1 MLLENPE
8 PGARQVNRV
17 VLLVLGARRVN
28 RGLVLR
34 VLGAPW
40 VNRVVAL
47 PVQGAR
53 RVNPVLLAT
62 EGRLVSRVM

>member
-1 MLLENPE
+1 M
-8 PGARQVNRV
+8 NRV
-17 VLLVLGARRVN
+17 VLLVLGVRRVN

-34 VLGAPW
+34 VLGAPR

-47 PVQGAR
+47 PVLGAR

-62 EGRLVSRVM
+62 EGLRVSRVM